1 MMRLHST
8 QLSAA
13 CSMHPPVE
21 AAHKDTDRL
30 PVSGILTAHGERDRA
45 VTCILVGALI
55 WKWCKVRRP
64 QGAHSARPCLSG
76 GCGGWLHPGHAAETR
91 CPAADSG
98 A

>member
-45 VTCILVGALI
+45 GDLYAGRSPHSEVV
-55 WKWCKVRRP
+55 
-64 QGAHSARPCLSG
+64 QGAQAAGSSLGTPLSV
-76 GCGGWLHPGHAAETR
+76 WRMRRVAASR
-91 CPAADSG
+91 ACSRDSLSSS
-98 A
+98 